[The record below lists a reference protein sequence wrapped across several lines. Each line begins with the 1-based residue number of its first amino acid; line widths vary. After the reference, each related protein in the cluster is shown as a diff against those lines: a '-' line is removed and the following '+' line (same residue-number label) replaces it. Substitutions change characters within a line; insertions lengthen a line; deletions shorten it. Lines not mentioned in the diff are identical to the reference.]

1 MRRRSAALLVIV
13 ALSSFVARPLGAADR
28 EYAVKGMVI
37 SVDPAGKWF
46 DISHERIAGF
56 MDAMTMRFE
65 VGREEDLH
73 GVVPG
78 AIVEFTLVVGEK
90 TAYAADIV
98 VRRYQTVEQ
107 DPRTASRLSVMKRMA
122 GLSTA
127 PVPLGARVPDFAL
140 IDQARRRV
148 TLSSFIGKV
157 VVVNFVYTRCA
168 LPQFCVRM
176 ANDFSALQKRFARD
190 LGRDLVLL
198 TITFDPERDT
208 PETLAS
214 YASRW
219 QADGMGWRFLTGSP
233 DDIRRVCATF
243 GLEAFPDEGLM
254 NHSLHT
260 AVIGR
265 TGRLVANIE
274 GNHFTPEQLGD
285 LVFATLRRPY
295 VGLEN

>member
-1 MRRRSAALLVIV
+1 VIATVLLS
-13 ALSSFVARPLGAADR
+13 LFVARPVGAADR
-28 EYAVKGMVI
+28 EYAVKGMVT

-46 DISHERIAGF
+46 GVSHERIADF
-56 MDAMTMRFE
+56 MDAMTMPFE
-65 VGREEDLH
+65 VRRREDLQ

-78 AIVEFTLVVGEK
+78 AIVEFTLVVGDK
-90 TAYAADIV
+90 TAYATRIL

-107 DPRTASRLSVMKRMA
+107 DPRTAGRLSVMKRMA
-122 GLSTA
+122 GLSTT
-127 PVPLGARVPDFAL
+127 PVALGARVPDFAL

-168 LPQFCVRM
+168 LPQFCLRM
-176 ANDFSALQKRFARD
+176 ANAFGALQKRFAQD
-190 LGRDLVLL
+190 LRRDLVLL

-208 PETLAS
+208 PEALAS

-219 QADGMGWRFLTGSP
+219 QADGTGWRFLTGSP
-233 DDIRRVCATF
+233 EDIRRVCALF
-243 GLEAFPDEGLM
+243 GQEAFPDEGLM

-265 TGRLVANIE
+265 SGLLVANIE
-274 GNHFTPEQLGD
+274 GNQFTPEQLGD
-285 LVFATLRRPY
+285 LVFATMSQ
-295 VGLEN
+295 

>member
-1 MRRRSAALLVIV
+1 LEGVVAGRPAVWLVIV
-13 ALSSFVARPLGAADR
+13 LLSMFVARSLDAADR

-37 SVDPAGKWF
+37 SIDPAGKWF
-46 DISHERIAGF
+46 SVSHERIADF
-56 MDAMTMRFE
+56 MDAMTMPFE
-65 VGREEDLH
+65 VRRREDLQ

-90 TAYAADIV
+90 TPYATRIV
-98 VRRYQTVEQ
+98 VRHYQTVEQ

-122 GLSTA
+122 GLSTT
-127 PVPLGARVPDFAL
+127 PVALGARVPDFAL

-157 VVVNFVYTRCA
+157 VVANFVYTRCA
-168 LPQFCVRM
+168 LPQFCLRM
-176 ANDFSALQKRFARD
+176 ANNFGALQKRFTQE

-208 PETLAS
+208 PEALAS

-233 DDIRRVCATF
+233 EAIRRVCALF
-243 GLEAFPDEGLM
+243 GQEAFPDEGLM
-254 NHSLHT
+254 NHSLST

-265 TGRLVANIE
+265 SGQLVANVA
-274 GNHFTPEQLGD
+274 GNQFTPEQLGD
-285 LVFATLRRPY
+285 LVFATLRR
-295 VGLEN
+295 

>member
-1 MRRRSAALLVIV
+1 MAGRPAALLVTV
-13 ALSSFVARPLGAADR
+13 LLSIFVARSLDAAER
-28 EYAVKGMVI
+28 EYAVKGIVI

-46 DISHERIAGF
+46 GVSHERIADF
-56 MDAMTMRFE
+56 MDAMTMPFE
-65 VGREEDLH
+65 VRRREDLQ

-90 TAYAADIV
+90 TAYATRIV
-98 VRRYQTVEQ
+98 VRHYQTVEQ

-122 GLSTA
+122 GLSTP

-148 TLSSFIGKV
+148 TLSSLVGKV

-168 LPQFCVRM
+168 LPQFCLRM
-176 ANDFSALQKRFARD
+176 ANAFGALQKRFAQD

-208 PETLAS
+208 PEALAS

-219 QADGMGWRFLTGSP
+219 QADGIGWRFLTGSP
-233 DDIRRVCATF
+233 EDIRRVCALF
-243 GLEAFPDEGLM
+243 GQEAFPDEGLM

-265 TGRLVANIE
+265 TGLLVAKIE
-274 GNHFTPEQLGD
+274 GNQFTPEQLGD
-285 LVFATLRRPY
+285 LVFATLRR
-295 VGLEN
+295 

>member
-1 MRRRSAALLVIV
+1 VPGRPAALLVAV
-13 ALSSFVARPLGAADR
+13 LVSLFVAGALGAADR

-46 DISHERIAGF
+46 GVSHERIADF
-56 MDAMTMRFE
+56 MDAMTMPFE
-65 VGREEDLH
+65 VRRREDLQ

-90 TAYAADIV
+90 TAYATRIV
-98 VRRYQTVEQ
+98 VRHYQTIEQ

-122 GLSTA
+122 GLSTT
-127 PVPLGARVPDFAL
+127 PVALGARVPDFAL

-168 LPQFCVRM
+168 LPQFCLRM
-176 ANDFSALQKRFARD
+176 ANDFGALQKRFPQD
-190 LGRDLVLL
+190 LRRDLVLL

-208 PETLAS
+208 PEALAS

-219 QADGMGWRFLTGSP
+219 QAEGMGWRFLTGSP
-233 DDIRRVCATF
+233 EDIRRVCALF
-243 GLEAFPDEGLM
+243 GQEAFPDEGLM

-265 TGRLVANIE
+265 TGLLVANIE
-274 GNHFTPEQLGD
+274 GNQFTPEQLGD
-285 LVFATLRRPY
+285 LVFATLRR
-295 VGLEN
+295 

>member
-1 MRRRSAALLVIV
+1 MAGRPAALLVTV
-13 ALSSFVARPLGAADR
+13 LLSIFVARSLDAAER

-46 DISHERIAGF
+46 GVSHERIADF
-56 MDAMTMRFE
+56 MDAMTMPFE
-65 VGREEDLH
+65 VRRREDLQ

-90 TAYAADIV
+90 TAYATRIV
-98 VRRYQTVEQ
+98 VRHYQTVEQ

-122 GLSTA
+122 GLSTP

-148 TLSSFIGKV
+148 TLSSLVGKV

-168 LPQFCVRM
+168 LPQFCLRM
-176 ANDFSALQKRFARD
+176 ANAFGALQKRFAQD

-208 PETLAS
+208 PEALAS

-219 QADGMGWRFLTGSP
+219 QADGIGWRFLTGSP
-233 DDIRRVCATF
+233 EDIRRVCALF
-243 GLEAFPDEGLM
+243 GQEAFPDEGLM

-265 TGRLVANIE
+265 TGLLVAKIE
-274 GNHFTPEQLGD
+274 GNQFTPEQLGD
-285 LVFATLRRPY
+285 LVFATLRR
-295 VGLEN
+295 

>member
-1 MRRRSAALLVIV
+1 VAGRPAALLVTV
-13 ALSSFVARPLGAADR
+13 LLSIFVARSLDAAER

-46 DISHERIAGF
+46 GVSHERIADF
-56 MDAMTMRFE
+56 MDAMTMPFE
-65 VGREEDLH
+65 VRRREDLQ

-90 TAYAADIV
+90 TAYATRIV
-98 VRRYQTVEQ
+98 VRHYQTVEQ

-122 GLSTA
+122 GLSTP

-148 TLSSFIGKV
+148 TLSSLVGKV

-168 LPQFCVRM
+168 LPQFCLRM
-176 ANDFSALQKRFARD
+176 ANAFGALQKRFAQD

-208 PETLAS
+208 PEALAS

-219 QADGMGWRFLTGSP
+219 QADGIGWRFLTGSP
-233 DDIRRVCATF
+233 EDIRRVCALF
-243 GLEAFPDEGLM
+243 GQEAFPDEGLM

-265 TGRLVANIE
+265 TGLLVAKIE
-274 GNHFTPEQLGD
+274 GNQFTPEQLGD
-285 LVFATLRRPY
+285 LVFATLRR
-295 VGLEN
+295 

>member
-1 MRRRSAALLVIV
+1 MPGRPAALLVTV
-13 ALSSFVARPLGAADR
+13 LLSLFVARSLGAADR

-46 DISHERIAGF
+46 GVSHERIADF
-56 MDAMTMRFE
+56 MDAMTMPFE
-65 VGREEDLH
+65 VRQREDLQ

-90 TAYAADIV
+90 TAYATRIV
-98 VRRYQTVEQ
+98 VRHYQTVEQ

-122 GLSTA
+122 GFSTT
-127 PVPLGARVPDFAL
+127 PVALGARVPDFAL

-148 TLSSFIGKV
+148 TLSTFIGKV

-168 LPQFCVRM
+168 LPQFCLRM
-176 ANDFSALQKRFARD
+176 ANDFGALQKRFPQD

-208 PETLAS
+208 PEALAS

-219 QADGMGWRFLTGSP
+219 QAEGMGWRFLTGSP
-233 DDIRRVCATF
+233 EDIRRVCALF
-243 GLEAFPDEGLM
+243 GQEAFPDEGLM

-265 TGRLVANIE
+265 SGLLVANIE
-274 GNHFTPEQLGD
+274 GNQFTPEQLGD
-285 LVFATLRRPY
+285 LVFATLRR
-295 VGLEN
+295 

>member
-1 MRRRSAALLVIV
+1 LLVTV
-13 ALSSFVARPLGAADR
+13 LLSIFIARSLDAAER

-46 DISHERIAGF
+46 GVSHERIADF
-56 MDAMTMRFE
+56 MDAMTMPFE
-65 VGREEDLH
+65 VRRREDLQ

-90 TAYAADIV
+90 TAYATRIV
-98 VRRYQTVEQ
+98 VRHYQTVEQ

-122 GLSTA
+122 GLSTP

-148 TLSSFIGKV
+148 THSSLVGKV

-168 LPQFCVRM
+168 LPQFCLRM
-176 ANDFSALQKRFARD
+176 ANAFGALQKRFAQD

-208 PETLAS
+208 PEALAS

-219 QADGMGWRFLTGSP
+219 QADGIGWRFLTGSP
-233 DDIRRVCATF
+233 EDIRRVCALF
-243 GLEAFPDEGLM
+243 GQEAFPDEGLM

-265 TGRLVANIE
+265 TGLLVAKIE
-274 GNHFTPEQLGD
+274 GNQFTPEQLGD
-285 LVFATLRRPY
+285 LVFATLRR
-295 VGLEN
+295 

>member
-1 MRRRSAALLVIV
+1 MPGRPAALLVTV
-13 ALSSFVARPLGAADR
+13 LLSLFVARSLGAADR

-46 DISHERIAGF
+46 GVSHERIADF
-56 MDAMTMRFE
+56 MDAMTMPFE
-65 VGREEDLH
+65 VRRGEDLQ

-90 TAYAADIV
+90 TAYATRIV
-98 VRRYQTVEQ
+98 VRHYQTVEQ

-122 GLSTA
+122 GLSTTPVA
-127 PVPLGARVPDFAL
+127 PGARVPDFAL
-140 IDQARRRV
+140 VDQARRRV

-168 LPQFCVRM
+168 LPQFCLRM
-176 ANDFSALQKRFARD
+176 ANNFGALQKRFPQD
-190 LGRDLVLL
+190 LRQDLVLL

-208 PETLAS
+208 PEALAS

-219 QADGMGWRFLTGSP
+219 QAEGMGWRFLTGSP
-233 DDIRRVCATF
+233 EDIRRVCALF
-243 GLEAFPDEGLM
+243 GQEAFPDEGLM

-265 TGRLVANIE
+265 TGLLVANIE
-274 GNHFTPEQLGD
+274 GNQFTPEQLGD
-285 LVFATLRRPY
+285 LVFATLRR
-295 VGLEN
+295 